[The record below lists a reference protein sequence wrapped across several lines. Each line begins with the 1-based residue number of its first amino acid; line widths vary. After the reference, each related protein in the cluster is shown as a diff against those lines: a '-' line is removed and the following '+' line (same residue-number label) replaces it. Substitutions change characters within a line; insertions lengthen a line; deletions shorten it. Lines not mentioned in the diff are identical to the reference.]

1 MNRHPRAI
9 LKNKPTRLI
18 LTRLTL
24 KLTVALV
31 VVASPLAEAKTQHS
45 RTFDLAFFEQ
55 QLGFTANK
63 DLRGQLIPLLEDFN
77 RARSHRALAAV
88 NSRQNALVGIVTEA
102 PTQVAASLGAL
113 QQCNQAR
120 TQRLQAL
127 AGSSATAKEAVKP
140 APQIGDCELLVAGDT
155 YIPTGAQMRQG
166 VSELAPSM
174 VWRIDGG
181 KKPLYLGGSF
191 HLMKPTLYPLPAAFD
206 QALVNSERLALESN
220 LLLAGEPERQQVTAQ
235 QSAIEPK
242 KFVRTQ
248 TRKQRSALRKFART
262 EGHDLKQLEAA
273 QPVTTALGLAVLGYY
288 SLGFLPNA
296 GLEMQ
301 YAQQAIQLGKPIL
314 EIEPHGEVLGRLV
327 NFPLTDQHEMLED
340 TINQLQDPQYR
351 ETLFDLFDAWLK
363 GNDAQLLALA
373 DTSSPAYSQGSKRI
387 TEYIINE
394 RNQSMLAK
402 IKQYLLEDST
412 TFAMVGALHLVG
424 DKGLIALL
432 TQAGYTPVRLAN
444 NGEVY
449 RAP

>member
-140 APQIGDCELLVAGDT
+140 APQIGDWNCSSRA
-155 YIPTGAQMRQG
+155 IPT
-166 VSELAPSM
+166 
-174 VWRIDGG
+174 
-181 KKPLYLGGSF
+181 F
-191 HLMKPTLYPLPAAFD
+191 
-206 QALVNSERLALESN
+206 
-220 LLLAGEPERQQVTAQ
+220 
-235 QSAIEPK
+235 
-242 KFVRTQ
+242 
-248 TRKQRSALRKFART
+248 QRVHKCGR
-262 EGHDLKQLEAA
+262 
-273 QPVTTALGLAVLGYY
+273 GLA
-288 SLGFLPNA
+288 N
-296 GLEMQ
+296 
-301 YAQQAIQLGKPIL
+301 
-314 EIEPHGEVLGRLV
+314 
-327 NFPLTDQHEMLED
+327 
-340 TINQLQDPQYR
+340 
-351 ETLFDLFDAWLK
+351 
-363 GNDAQLLALA
+363 
-373 DTSSPAYSQGSKRI
+373 
-387 TEYIINE
+387 
-394 RNQSMLAK
+394 
-402 IKQYLLEDST
+402 
-412 TFAMVGALHLVG
+412 
-424 DKGLIALL
+424 
-432 TQAGYTPVRLAN
+432 
-444 NGEVY
+444 
-449 RAP
+449 